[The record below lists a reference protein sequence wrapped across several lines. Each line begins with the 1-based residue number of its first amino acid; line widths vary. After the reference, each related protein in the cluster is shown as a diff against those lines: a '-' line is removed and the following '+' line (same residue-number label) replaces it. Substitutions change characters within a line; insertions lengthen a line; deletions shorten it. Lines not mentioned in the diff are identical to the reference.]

1 MNKWITRAALLLL
14 TGVLAAGC
22 LYAVSTER
30 GTVSSGGTGV
40 AGDGSG
46 TVRILE
52 ADEYRRETEGKAEEP
67 FSGEDLV
74 WQGGR
79 AACETSASAVYIPC
93 DPEIVQTWESAW
105 NEQDEETASAE
116 ASEAGQ
122 DDGNTEEK
130 SDSGIPGVNDQWEE
144 LLEGLAPA
152 SGKGEIFFQEDPYL
166 LTPAAAMREG
176 HAFRACLCTEK
187 TVRSFSIV
195 LTGLPVLC
203 MTKTD
208 QEEIRRKEVHTGL
221 ITLIEPWSAQNPTE
235 DPMEIPAEAGQTETR
250 LAEIGAGT
258 ERGSGAGSK
267 TENGA
272 ISKTE
277 AETRTGQLRC
287 TFHVRGNVTSTLAK
301 KPYRVS
307 LLDAAGGKVKVSWL
321 GLRSDDDWILNPLYT
336 DATRVREKTA
346 YALWEEAAACAEA
359 PQPSSHLRYV
369 ELFMDDA
376 CQGIYCL
383 MEPVDGKQLG
393 LEAGDLLY
401 KIDRWDYEYPYL
413 DLYGDAQAAQ
423 ETEIY
428 NDYGFPCVEIKYPR
442 TWDGTASWDPMR
454 LYHDFSFRT
463 GDPAALTEAGLQTD
477 LDSVVT
483 LSLFCA
489 MTHAM
494 DNNWK
499 NSFLIAYA
507 ADGAAQKTG
516 EGSYVLRRTT
526 WDLNYIFGDV
536 FLFDP
541 EKGYTEFDPG
551 TAFLY
556 TPGQDS
562 TFDFE
567 AFLAADPS
575 LEDALRDKW
584 AVWRKAGISA
594 DRIIALA
601 RENRDLLLQSGAME
615 REKSLW
621 PQETDD
627 QEAMDRMETWIRR
640 RFLFLDEIFGYQ
652 EP

>member
-1 MNKWITRAALLLL
+1 MNMWKNKTILALL

-22 LYAVSTER
+22 LYALSLEG
-30 GTVSSGGTGV
+30 GTAFSGGTGA

-46 TVRILE
+46 PVRILE
-52 ADEYRRETEGKAEEP
+52 ADEYRQKTEGKAEEP
-67 FSGEDLV
+67 FSGDDLV

-79 AACETSASAVYIPC
+79 AACEASASAVYIPC
-93 DPEIVQTWESAW
+93 DPEMLLTWESAW
-105 NEQDEETASAE
+105 TGQDDETASAG
-116 ASEAGQ
+116 ATEAGR
-122 DDGNTEEK
+122 DGGIREEK
-130 SDSGIPGVNDQWEE
+130 TEDGIPRVNDQWEE
-144 LLEGLAPA
+144 LLEELAPA
-152 SGKGEIFFQEDPYL
+152 SGKGEIFLQEDPYL
-166 LTPAAAMREG
+166 MTPVAAMREG
-176 HAFRACLCTEK
+176 HAFRASLCTEESA
-187 TVRSFSIV
+187 RSFSIV
-195 LTGLPVLC
+195 LTGLPAVC

-221 ITLIEPWSAQNPTE
+221 ITVIEPRTVQ
-235 DPMEIPAEAGQTETR
+235 DPAAGPAEAGQTESGRTGT
-250 LAEIGAGT
+250 GAGT
-258 ERGSGAGSK
+258 ETGTGAGA
-267 TENGA
+267 GP
-272 ISKTE
+272 
-277 AETRTGQLRC
+277 LRC

-307 LLDAAGGKVKVSWL
+307 LLDAAGGKAKVSWL

-428 NDYGFPCVEIKYPR
+428 NDYGYPCVEIKYPR

-507 ADGAAQKTG
+507 ADGAAEKTG

>member
-30 GTVSSGGTGV
+30 GAVSSGGTGA

-67 FSGEDLV
+67 FSGDDLV

-79 AACETSASAVYIPC
+79 AACEASASAVYIPC

-152 SGKGEIFFQEDPYL
+152 SGKGEIFLQEDPYL
-166 LTPAAAMREG
+166 MTPAAAMREG

-221 ITLIEPWSAQNPTE
+221 IALIEPWSAQNPTE

-272 ISKTE
+272 ISRTE

-307 LLDAAGGKVKVSWL
+307 LLDAAGGKAKVSWL

-428 NDYGFPCVEIKYPR
+428 NDYGYPCVEIKYPR

-507 ADGAAQKTG
+507 ADGAAEKTG

-640 RFLFLDEIFGYQ
+640 RILFLDEIFGYQ